1 LGLFYIMKKYIINQ
15 DTLTKVKALLK
26 VGKKNVVIEYNELN
40 DIISKLESLEE
51 VKETKKKKFYYDVY
65 FTGVSP
71 VTDILHEKNV
81 LITSKE
87 ELSMDQIEQMIWKK
101 FKYVR
106 VSANIETISKEQF
119 EYLKNEI
126 PLITEY

>member
-1 LGLFYIMKKYIINQ
+1 MKKYIINQ

-65 FTGVSP
+65 FRGVSP
-71 VTDILHEKNV
+71 VTDILHGKNV

-106 VSANIETISKEQF
+106 VSPNIETISKDQF
-119 EYLKNEI
+119 DYLKNEI

>member
-1 LGLFYIMKKYIINQ
+1 MKKYIINQ

>member
-1 LGLFYIMKKYIINQ
+1 MGLFYIMKKYIIAQ
-15 DTLTKVKALLK
+15 DVLTKVKALLK
-26 VGKKNVVIEYNELN
+26 VKKNVVIEYNELN
-40 DIISKLESLEE
+40 GIISKLEKLEE
-51 VKETKKKKFYYDVY
+51 VKEAKKKRFYYDVY

-71 VTDILHEKNV
+71 VTDVLHEKNV

-87 ELSMDQIEQMIWKK
+87 DLSMDQIEQMIWKK
-101 FKYVR
+101 FKYIR
-106 VSANIETISKEQF
+106 VSANIETISKDQF